1 MSYFDQS
8 IFFSSSALARSMSNL
23 ADEAFKS
30 MDITPTQGFTLIAIN
45 EIGLHGPSDIAKE
58 LYMQPSTITR
68 FVDKLEMLGYVKR
81 EYKGRKVEIY
91 LTDKGLEKAKEASKC
106 LERLNSLT
114 LEVLPKPQKDQ
125 VVEGIVNLNNLFT
138 KHYASKKLKK

>member
-45 EIGLHGPSDIAKE
+45 KIGLKSPSDIAKE

-91 LTDKGLEKAKEASKC
+91 LTAKGLEKAKEASKC

-114 LEVLPKPQKDQ
+114 LEVLPKQEKDEGL
-125 VVEGIVNLNNLFT
+125 EGIVNLNNLFT